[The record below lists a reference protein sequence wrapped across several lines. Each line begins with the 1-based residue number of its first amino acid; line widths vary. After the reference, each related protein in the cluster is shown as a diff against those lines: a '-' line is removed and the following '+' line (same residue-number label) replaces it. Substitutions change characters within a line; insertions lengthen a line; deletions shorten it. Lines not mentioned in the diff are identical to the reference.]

1 MGGLTVGVVAALL
14 VFLLVL
20 AFFARRNPVLFKLG
34 LRNIPR
40 RRAQTVLIIIGLMLS
55 TAIITS
61 ALALGDTVSSLI
73 RNGALD
79 ALGATDIVVESP
91 TFAGFGDEFLTVE
104 QADAVLAS
112 VDGDSRVDGAMPQ
125 IRVDLPILN
134 PGNKLTS
141 VGAPLLG
148 LDPSRMRGFDAI
160 RTSGG
165 KSFQVE
171 LLGARD
177 ILLNEGMADD
187 LDASSGDELTVIAP
201 TGEHRFT
208 VAAVVMGVGL
218 AGTRGDGTN
227 SAVGLVRL
235 ETMQEL
241 LDREGLVNR
250 IEVSLTGGARPS
262 ADLSDEVATDLQLE
276 FTDDEVADELFATLS
291 EPELVALINDYI
303 AANEED
309 IREAVKED
317 LAELVAELEA
327 GTSTSREFRS
337 SMTDPFVAGTVIL
350 ALEEAGR
357 SELALATTFM
367 LAELEILRISEVKV
381 SLLEIA
387 DIVGSFFTTIFGIF
401 GSFSIMVGL
410 LLIFLVFVM
419 LAASRMTEM
428 GIARAIGTKRRQ
440 LVQSF
445 VFEGAAYAFLASI
458 AGVVLGILAS
468 LGAGADT
475 VPDPPRRRR
484 FHHSIRPSAPFGGA
498 CVCGRNGDYTHHG
511 YGVRIPREQIEYRG
525 GDPRPS
531 RGVRSESKAGSQT
544 PTAKLEP
551 SAHSAV
557 LSAISWDS
565 RQAHKISL
573 GPGRFD
579 PTRLAGPHRCRGVQA
594 DIALH
599 SHWVGVGDTRGH
611 PGGRGGIHLFGSLLL
626 DRSVAGHSRG
636 GNGAAEFPGE
646 DMTCGTRWSPEFR
659 IRSLARCY

>member
-104 QADAVLAS
+104 QADGLLVS
-112 VDGDSRVDGAMPQ
+112 VDSDSRVDGAMPQ

-160 RTSGG
+160 KTTGG

-171 LLGARD
+171 SLGARD
-177 ILLNEGMADD
+177 ILLNEDMADD

-241 LDREGLVNR
+241 LDREG
-250 IEVSLTGGARPS
+250 TG
-262 ADLSDEVATDLQLE
+262 Q
-276 FTDDEVADELFATLS
+276 
-291 EPELVALINDYI
+291 
-303 AANEED
+303 
-309 IREAVKED
+309 
-317 LAELVAELEA
+317 
-327 GTSTSREFRS
+327 
-337 SMTDPFVAGTVIL
+337 
-350 ALEEAGR
+350 
-357 SELALATTFM
+357 
-367 LAELEILRISEVKV
+367 
-381 SLLEIA
+381 
-387 DIVGSFFTTIFGIF
+387 
-401 GSFSIMVGL
+401 
-410 LLIFLVFVM
+410 
-419 LAASRMTEM
+419 
-428 GIARAIGTKRRQ
+428 
-440 LVQSF
+440 
-445 VFEGAAYAFLASI
+445 
-458 AGVVLGILAS
+458 
-468 LGAGADT
+468 
-475 VPDPPRRRR
+475 
-484 FHHSIRPSAPFGGA
+484 
-498 CVCGRNGDYTHHG
+498 
-511 YGVRIPREQIEYRG
+511 
-525 GDPRPS
+525 
-531 RGVRSESKAGSQT
+531 
-544 PTAKLEP
+544 
-551 SAHSAV
+551 
-557 LSAISWDS
+557 
-565 RQAHKISL
+565 
-573 GPGRFD
+573 
-579 PTRLAGPHRCRGVQA
+579 PH
-594 DIALH
+594 
-599 SHWVGVGDTRGH
+599 
-611 PGGRGGIHLFGSLLL
+611 
-626 DRSVAGHSRG
+626 
-636 GNGAAEFPGE
+636 
-646 DMTCGTRWSPEFR
+646 
-659 IRSLARCY
+659 